1 MSKLRDRN
9 LPLVIAALGV
19 VFGDIG
25 TSPLYTIPSC
35 FTFSGAHPV
44 REDILGICSLIVWAL
59 IIVVCIKYIGFIM
72 KVDHDG
78 EGGILALLALAGKPS
93 GRGGLV
99 ATGLLTTIVVVGAA
113 MLFGDGIITPA
124 ISVISAVEGLGVA
137 SSAFNAW
144 IVPISVVILIILF
157 AIQVRGTERVG
168 RLFGPAMIV
177 WFLSIG
183 IAGAIAIARNPSVL
197 WAIDPR
203 HALTFA
209 QHHGPGGFL
218 VLGGVVLA
226 VTGVEALYADLSHFG
241 RAPIVRAW
249 YLFVFP
255 PCVLSYLGQ
264 GANLEMHPD
273 ALNNSFYALTPGW
286 TLMPMVVVA
295 TIATVIASQAL
306 ISGAFTLVEQAIH
319 LGLSPRIE
327 VRHTSRRII
336 GQVYLPGVAW
346 ALAVGCI
353 LLTVTFRTSAH
364 LAAAFGLAVSMT
376 MLATDVAFYAV
387 ITRVLHWKRYVAI
400 PLVLFFVIVDGSFVL
415 AGLPKFAEGAWLPL
429 AIAAVL
435 STVSLTW
442 LEGRKRL
449 HAALAAQQT
458 PVEEVIK
465 TIHRE
470 SGLPVET
477 MVFLT
482 PDPNGVP
489 FVASHRWIRER
500 ARNERIILLHLA
512 PVRQPYITDDNRVTV
527 ETLSPQLVRVRG
539 RFGFM
544 EPPRIEPVLR
554 ACETQGLGIDNPET
568 SFFYADPKIVAGG
581 DRGFPG
587 WRRWLFAVLSRNSRP
602 LPDDLQ
608 IPPERRVELGVT
620 VAL

>member
-25 TSPLYTIPSC
+25 TSPLYTLPSC